1 MSGSQGTR
9 NGVGVGGVKNNG
21 TSVGATT
28 GPVTRNDPPP
38 PSSLSSNG
46 DSPQRCG
53 GYRSSPSSAD
63 DSDVCV
69 TPGVSVSHG
78 LGVQVR
84 HDSSGSKSKSVIT
97 SKPIPNCSGVPPKPN
112 CSSVTSKPIASKSNS
127 KCAQPDEN
135 DDASLLMVEDDPN
148 DSSFGDIDMSFDM
161 DALEETMKMYD

>member
-1 MSGSQGTR
+1 MSGSQGAR
-9 NGVGVGGVKNNG
+9 NGVVGGGVKNNG
-21 TSVGATT
+21 PSVGGA
-28 GPVTRNDPPP
+28 PVTVTSRNAPPAPAPP
-38 PSSLSSNG
+38 PSSFPSSSSG

-78 LGVQVR
+78 LGVQAQAQAQVR
-84 HDSSGSKSKSVIT
+84 HDSSGSNPKSISSHAGVSSKSM
-97 SKPIPNCSGVPPKPN
+97 N
-112 CSSVTSKPIASKSNS
+112 A
-127 KCAQPDEN
+127 KCAQPDKKEN

>member
-1 MSGSQGTR
+1 M
-9 NGVGVGGVKNNG
+9 KNG
-21 TSVGATT
+21 TSVGGGSARNVSSPVTT
-28 GPVTRNDPPP
+28 GNAPPAPP
-38 PSSLSSNG
+38 PSSLSSSNG
-46 DSPQRCG
+46 DSPQRGG